1 MGETISIWNSSRCRE
16 NHISWLDLRSSFN
29 GRVST
34 EQSFHIKVNE
44 IHIFK
49 INFFQKAWQ
58 IFEIETQIFEKK
70 QDCVLGLKGRWL
82 ILGLQHS
89 SNFWDSWLGWWKVT
103 GGVIIVWQGKFTVR
117 WHKSLILNFPKVFK
131 TDIKIIMQAASTCNP
146 TELNYFWMCS
156 ALLNTKLFIYLS
168 MCMYRHIS
176 ASCFRQE
183 NTGFNLSTVLP

>member
-1 MGETISIWNSSRCRE
+1 MGQSIRLWHSSGFRE
-16 NHISWLDLRSSFN
+16 NPISYLDLKSSFN
-29 GRVST
+29 CRVST
-34 EQSFHIKVNE
+34 EQSSHTKVNE

-49 INFFQKAWQ
+49 INLFQKAWQ

-70 QDCVLGLKGRWL
+70 QDCILRLKERWL
-82 ILGLQHS
+82 LLGLQHS
-89 SNFWDSWLGWWKVT
+89 SNFWNSWLGWQKVT
-103 GGVIIVWQGKFTVR
+103 GGVITVWQGKFTAW

-176 ASCFRQE
+176 VSCFRQE
-183 NTGFNLSTVLP
+183 NTGFNLFTVLP